1 MNQSL
6 PTKPEAVVPDMA
18 KYNDREDETDIAAL
32 IALFWRGRWII
43 AAAMFVAV
51 IIGAYYSFVVATP
64 IYSSTAVVI
73 LETREE
79 SIVDLESVVSG
90 LSGDTST
97 VNSEVEVLKSRTLLG
112 KVVDRLDL
120 TRDPEFNGA
129 LRDPTFT
136 ARLKSRVRA
145 LLGYLPG
152 LDTTTGGT
160 ASSGP
165 VDEAERARNGAIN
178 ALLNKLSIRNL
189 PQTVVFQVTIRSE
202 DPQKAALIAD
212 TLVEMYILNQL
223 EVKFEATE
231 QATTWLTERVTELQ
245 QQLEAAEA
253 EVKAFSASTDLV
265 SPETLSALEN
275 QLKDIRD
282 RSESTRGLKEA
293 AEARLARLQAA
304 DTRAAQ
310 AAAAEDTQLTQLLQR
325 IDTPAIAEAF
335 DARFQQ
341 IVARTEL
348 DVTRAAAQLPAL
360 ERSQVELESRISKQG
375 EDLITLQQLTREA
388 EANRLLYEYF
398 LGRLKETSAQKG
410 IQQADSRI
418 LSHAVVPNVP
428 SAPRKSMLLAMS
440 GMVGMM
446 IGVGLVLLREARQN
460 GFRTSRDLERI
471 TGRTVMGQIPLL
483 PARRRKDAIAY
494 LNQRPTSAA
503 AEAIR
508 NLRTSLLLSNV
519 DHPPKVIAI
528 TSSIPG
534 EGKTTMSLALAQ
546 NFVGMDRKV
555 LLVEGDIRR
564 RVFSQYLNTD
574 QTKGLLSVLSGE
586 SKLDEVV
593 VRDPIVGA
601 DVLLGEKSSTSAVDI
616 FSSERFSQLM
626 EKARDAYDV
635 ILIDT
640 PPVLVVPDARVI
652 AQSADALLF
661 VVKWDS
667 TTKSQVEDAL
677 HMFDT
682 ANQRVHGLALNQISV
697 KGMKRYG
704 YGGKYGA
711 YSSYGRK
718 YYTN

>member
-1 MNQSL
+1 M
-6 PTKPEAVVPDMA
+6 
-18 KYNDREDETDIAAL
+18 
-32 IALFWRGRWII
+32 
-43 AAAMFVAV
+43 
-51 IIGAYYSFVVATP
+51 
-64 IYSSTAVVI
+64 
-73 LETREE
+73 
-79 SIVDLESVVSG
+79 
-90 LSGDTST
+90 
-97 VNSEVEVLKSRTLLG
+97 
-112 KVVDRLDL
+112 
-120 TRDPEFNGA
+120 
-129 LRDPTFT
+129 
-136 ARLKSRVRA
+136 
-145 LLGYLPG
+145 
-152 LDTTTGGT
+152 
-160 ASSGP
+160 
-165 VDEAERARNGAIN
+165 
-178 ALLNKLSIRNL
+178 
-189 PQTVVFQVTIRSE
+189 VFQVTIRSE

>member
-6 PTKPEAVVPDMA
+6 PTKPESVVPDMA

-335 DARFQQ
+335 DAR
-341 IVARTEL
+341 VPADRRADRT
-348 DVTRAAAQLPAL
+348 
-360 ERSQVELESRISKQG
+360 
-375 EDLITLQQLTREA
+375 
-388 EANRLLYEYF
+388 
-398 LGRLKETSAQKG
+398 
-410 IQQADSRI
+410 
-418 LSHAVVPNVP
+418 
-428 SAPRKSMLLAMS
+428 
-440 GMVGMM
+440 
-446 IGVGLVLLREARQN
+446 
-460 GFRTSRDLERI
+460 
-471 TGRTVMGQIPLL
+471 
-483 PARRRKDAIAY
+483 
-494 LNQRPTSAA
+494 
-503 AEAIR
+503 
-508 NLRTSLLLSNV
+508 
-519 DHPPKVIAI
+519 
-528 TSSIPG
+528 
-534 EGKTTMSLALAQ
+534 
-546 NFVGMDRKV
+546 
-555 LLVEGDIRR
+555 
-564 RVFSQYLNTD
+564 
-574 QTKGLLSVLSGE
+574 
-586 SKLDEVV
+586 
-593 VRDPIVGA
+593 
-601 DVLLGEKSSTSAVDI
+601 
-616 FSSERFSQLM
+616 
-626 EKARDAYDV
+626 
-635 ILIDT
+635 
-640 PPVLVVPDARVI
+640 
-652 AQSADALLF
+652 
-661 VVKWDS
+661 
-667 TTKSQVEDAL
+667 
-677 HMFDT
+677 
-682 ANQRVHGLALNQISV
+682 
-697 KGMKRYG
+697 
-704 YGGKYGA
+704 
-711 YSSYGRK
+711 
-718 YYTN
+718 

>member
-6 PTKPEAVVPDMA
+6 PTKPESVVPDMA

-564 RVFSQYLNTD
+564 PGVQPVPEHRPD
-574 QTKGLLSVLSGE
+574 QGPVVGPVGGIEAGRGRCARPDRGCRRSAGRE
-586 SKLDEVV
+586 ELDQ
-593 VRDPIVGA
+593 RG
-601 DVLLGEKSSTSAVDI
+601 GH
-616 FSSERFSQLM
+616 
-626 EKARDAYDV
+626 
-635 ILIDT
+635 
-640 PPVLVVPDARVI
+640 
-652 AQSADALLF
+652 LF
-661 VVKWDS
+661 VGTLLPADGEG
-667 TTKSQVEDAL
+667 T
-677 HMFDT
+677 
-682 ANQRVHGLALNQISV
+682 
-697 KGMKRYG
+697 
-704 YGGKYGA
+704 
-711 YSSYGRK
+711 GRL
-718 YYTN
+718 